1 MISEH
6 LRTFLES
13 LQLLALTSEAVISY
27 TLPHCSAKSLESIAL
42 AIKNAPT
49 NLGSMTMIHSACL
62 QVVIDDCPN
71 AAIREIYEKM
81 LLLLLNGSILRFN
94 GEQLI
99 SKWTDVYKELS
110 DSFDAGDYQSFAKAY
125 GHMAQHTFSELKE
138 RLRTEGMHE
147 VEKIADLI
155 NSERGS
161 YGDNYAGGNR

>member
-1 MISEH
+1 
-6 LRTFLES
+6 
-13 LQLLALTSEAVISY
+13 
-27 TLPHCSAKSLESIAL
+27 
-42 AIKNAPT
+42 
-49 NLGSMTMIHSACL
+49 
-62 QVVIDDCPN
+62 
-71 AAIREIYEKM
+71 M

-99 SKWTDVYKELS
+99 SQWTDVYKELS

-125 GHMAQHTFSELKE
+125 GHMAQHTFRELKE

-155 NSERGS
+155 NSERSS